1 MKRILDWKLFNESVS
16 SELDEDIKWSLID
29 LIDYGFEISQIDQH
43 KYEQNGADVEELLI
57 GLHLT
62 ESVVWSGINSIDL
75 EFDIDGSFKVD
86 ILNAF
91 YDGSSLPTAEDN
103 EIENVL
109 SRESSKMENELIELM
124 KNSVGK
130 LMETCGYDG
139 GKFKIGET
147 LLPVFGAHNSDGTRR
162 VSFNINISFRK
173 NIHKNMKHL
182 ENFSYIT
189 DNFDNYI
196 NESVMSDIKSY
207 VKKGVLTATLLTSL
221 LGNSA
226 YGQTQKDEITKS
238 LKSEIVQPGPMEEF
252 LNKYV
257 GDDYFI
263 AKGSSKYDLEA
274 ANTEARLE
282 GQSKGFTSIVDQKA
296 FKKDGKIIY
305 IIIYKNKK

>member
-29 LIDYGFEISQIDQH
+29 LIDYGFEISQIDHH

-62 ESVVWSGINSIDL
+62 ENVVWSRINSIDI
-75 EFDIDGSFKVD
+75 EFDIDGLFKVC
-86 ILNAF
+86 ILNSF

-103 EIENVL
+103 EIEDLL

-124 KNSVGK
+124 RNSVGK
-130 LMETCGYDG
+130 LMDACGYDS
-139 GKFKIGET
+139 GKFKISET
-147 LLPVFGAHNSDGTRR
+147 LLPVFGAYSDDGTRR
-162 VSFNINISFRK
+162 VSYNINLTFRK

-182 ENFSYIT
+182 ENFSYI
-189 DNFDNYI
+189 
-196 NESVMSDIKSY
+196 NESIMSDIKSY

-263 AKGSSKYDLEA
+263 AKGSSKYDLET